1 MSPIASRRWLS
12 VRLLFFVMAGKEIV
26 LDIETQNTFQEV
38 GSYDHTKLLISVVG
52 VYFYE
57 TDEYRC
63 YEVEEL
69 KELWPRLEH
78 ADRIIGY
85 NSIGFD
91 MPVMNN
97 YYAGDLLKLPQLD
110 ILAEIHKALGFRLKL
125 DDVAAASVGH
135 RKSGH
140 GLQAVEW
147 WRNGEKEKVK
157 AYCLDDVKVTKDVY
171 EYGLKY
177 KALAYEDR
185 LGQRKGIPV
194 DFTPKKI
201 VSTINLTMPF

>member
-1 MSPIASRRWLS
+1 
-12 VRLLFFVMAGKEIV
+12 MAGKEIV

>member
-1 MSPIASRRWLS
+1 MSPIASRRWSSPSL
-12 VRLLFFVMAGKEIV
+12 FVMAGKEIV

-57 TDEYRC
+57 TDEYRA
-63 YEVEEL
+63 YEVDEL

-147 WRNGEKEKVK
+147 WRNGEKDKVK
-157 AYCLDDVKVTKDVY
+157 KYCLDDVKVTKDVY

-194 DFTPKKI
+194 DFTLKKTA
-201 VSTINLTMPF
+201 STINLTMPF

>member
-1 MSPIASRRWLS
+1 MPS
-12 VRLLFFVMAGKEIV
+12 KEIV

-57 TDEYRC
+57 TDEYKC
-63 YEVEEL
+63 YEVHEL
-69 KELWPRLEH
+69 KDLWPRLEH
-78 ADRIIGY
+78 AERIIGY
-85 NSIGFD
+85 NSISFD
-91 MPVMNN
+91 MPIMNN
-97 YYAGDLLKLPQLD
+97 YYTGDLLKLPQLD
-110 ILAEIHKALGFRLKL
+110 ILAEIQKALGFRLKL
-125 DDVAAASVGH
+125 DDVAAASVGK

-157 AYCLDDVKVTKDVY
+157 AYCLDDVRVTKDVY

-185 LGQRKGIPV
+185 LGVRKGIPV
-194 DFTPKKI
+194 DFTPKK
-201 VSTINLTMPF
+201 VASTINLTMPF

>member
-1 MSPIASRRWLS
+1 MS
-12 VRLLFFVMAGKEIV
+12 KEVV

-38 GSYDHTKLLISVVG
+38 GAYDHTKLKISVIG
-52 VYFYE
+52 VYYYE
-57 TDEYRC
+57 TDEYAC
-63 YEVEEL
+63 YEEHEFPA
-69 KELWPRLEH
+69 LWPRLER

-85 NSIGFD
+85 NTKGFD
-91 MPVMNN
+91 LPVMNN
-97 YYAGDLLKLPQLD
+97 YYAGDFLSFSNLD
-110 ILAEIHKALGFRLKL
+110 ILEEIEKALGFRLKL

-147 WRNGEKEKVK
+147 WRQGEKEKVK
-157 AYCLDDVKVTKDVY
+157 KYCLDDVRVTKEVY

-185 LGQRKGIPV
+185 LGGRKGIPV
-194 DFTPKKI
+194 DFTLHAAAP
-201 VSTINLTMPF
+201 VINLTMPF